1 MNIEELK
8 AKALA
13 ATPGPWI
20 ADQYF
25 VGTTYGRHNIVSGA
39 SEKQMSE
46 NAEFIAAANPA
57 AILDLIAEL
66 EEVKDERDAL
76 HARIE
81 AAENQE
87 PYCYDSCGDL
97 IYRKEDGLKSPNPI
111 ALYALPPMPAQQQ
124 TYTVK
129 VYNKGGSGEFK
140 RLEGIEA
147 LEDGQKLIAI
157 ESGNGE

>member
-8 AKALA
+8 A
-13 ATPGPWI
+13 
-20 ADQYF
+20 
-25 VGTTYGRHNIVSGA
+25 
-39 SEKQMSE
+39 
-46 NAEFIAAANPA
+46 
-57 AILDLIAEL
+57 EL
-66 EEVKDERDAL
+66 EAVKDELGGLESTLRSLVADKYNENETALDAVGNYISDL
-76 HARIE
+76 NHDLDSLRASIE
-81 AAENQE
+81 AAEKQE
-87 PYCYDSCGDL
+87 PYGYDSCGDL

>member
-8 AKALA
+8 AESLRR
-13 ATPGPWI
+13 
-20 ADQYF
+20 
-25 VGTTYGRHNIVSGA
+25 V
-39 SEKQMSE
+39 
-46 NAEFIAAANPA
+46 
-57 AILDLIAEL
+57 L
-66 EEVKDERDAL
+66 EAVKDELGGLESTLRSLVADKYNENETALDAVGNYISDL
-76 HARIE
+76 NHDLDSLRASIE
-81 AAENQE
+81 AAEKQE
-87 PYCYDSCGDL
+87 PYGYDSCGDL

>member
-8 AKALA
+8 A
-13 ATPGPWI
+13 
-20 ADQYF
+20 
-25 VGTTYGRHNIVSGA
+25 
-39 SEKQMSE
+39 
-46 NAEFIAAANPA
+46 
-57 AILDLIAEL
+57 EL
-66 EEVKDERDAL
+66 EAVKDERDAL
-76 HARIE
+76 NESLEIERMRLAACGIVAMSDTPESLEKSLDMKDDYKSASCSDVERRVRECIELRARID
-81 AAENQE
+81 AAEKQE
-87 PYCYDSCGDL
+87 PYGYDSCGDL
-97 IYRKEDGLKSPNPI
+97 IYRKDDGLKTSDPI

-157 ESGNGE
+157 ESDNGE